1 MHKKDHDHEGCGCG
15 RNKSEDDACCGGDKE
30 SEGCC
35 GSGACGCDHGHDEP
49 VRKTAV
55 KPRAPNT
62 TGIAGEGDVVL
73 VHYTGTLDDGSE
85 FDSSRDRDPLE
96 LTLGEHQ
103 VIKGFEKELAGMK
116 KGEKKQIT
124 IEAADAYGDEN
135 PELRQ
140 SVPREALGDIQPEVG
155 MMLAL
160 QHPAAPMPIPVRIVE
175 VDDKTVTIDLNHP
188 LAGKRLHFAL
198 ELVGIQ

>member
-15 RNKSEDDACCGGDKE
+15 HDKSADDACCGG
-30 SEGCC
+30 G
-35 GSGACGCDHGHDEP
+35 GACGCGHGHDETDAP
-49 VRKTAV
+49 VRKTVV
-55 KPRAPNT
+55 KPRVPNT
-62 TGIAGEGDVVL
+62 TGIAGEGDVVH

-103 VIKGFEKELAGMK
+103 VIKGFEQGLAGMK